1 MRIDWVRELTSAG
14 LRKRVQQKH
23 TDAVNPSAPASPQ
36 PKQSSTSP
44 SKTDQLA
51 LVSDSEKSVIK
62 HEEKDGPKLQDQDQ
76 GCYISDVT
84 FERLRRF
91 TETAYRSYILGRPT
105 ADHLLTLSKVNVFR
119 AFEMIIGLMG
129 MSPSPDWMHDDA
141 LSPFT
146 TQGPGVAEENTLP
159 PSLRP
164 TKLQKTLSH
173 HPWLDFFPIPK
184 IRDNLLR
191 AESCSMTKLCVW
203 ISWGSGIQ
211 LPTALIVVCW
221 CGGSPPIRRAGRL
234 RRSSCGSGRGSL
246 GGVQRFCSRRIIGA
260 DRGGRRCC
268 FGMYSRLV

>member
-191 AESCSMTKLCVW
+191 AGELFDDEALCVDIMGFW
-203 ISWGSGIQ
+203 DSAPNSANCSLLVWGEPTDPESWEVTEEF
-211 LPTALIVVCW
+211 LRKWPWVVRGCPEVLQSTNYW
-221 CGGSPPIRRAGRL
+221 RRQ
-234 RRSSCGSGRGSL
+234 RGETML
-246 GGVQRFCSRRIIGA
+246 FRYV
-260 DRGGRRCC
+260 
-268 FGMYSRLV
+268 